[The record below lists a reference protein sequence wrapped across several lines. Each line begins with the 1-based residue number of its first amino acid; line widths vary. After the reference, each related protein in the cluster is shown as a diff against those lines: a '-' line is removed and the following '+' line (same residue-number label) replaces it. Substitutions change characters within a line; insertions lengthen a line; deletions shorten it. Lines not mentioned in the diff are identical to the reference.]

1 MKAFPIPVV
10 SFGPDAPADDEALDY
25 LPLPKDMDTYQ
36 PPALPEPEALKL
48 RPAAQAALAAVLDA
62 LQAVAEQ
69 TPAPGTT
76 PFTRAVPLNHLAAED
91 RALIHQ
97 VLGEGEASAR
107 VAPDADGVEVHIQE
121 SLFAGVW
128 RVVTTQGGTCLDDR
142 VEVGAVPQVL
152 RDVARA
158 DALDPPAPWRGAL
171 PPGVQNAPLLVDEV
185 RDHSRRWQPGQVPQ
199 VVNLSLLPVTPED
212 IAYLDHLLGTG
223 RITVLSRGYGNC
235 RITNTRLPHGWRV
248 VYYNGMDTVILNSV
262 EVVDVPE
269 AALAAPED
277 LSDSHARLADVLNW
291 LHEAA

>member
-25 LPLPKDMDTYQ
+25 LPLPKDMDTYH
-36 PPALPEPEALKL
+36 PPVLPEPEALQAHAGAKAVL
-48 RPAAQAALAAVLDA
+48 HAALAALEAIV
-62 LQAVAEQ
+62 QEVG
-69 TPAPGTT
+69 APHS
-76 PFTRAVPLNHLAAED
+76 TRVVSLNDLSPED
-91 RALIHQ
+91 RQVINQ

-107 VAPDADGVEVHIQE
+107 IAPDATGIEVAIQE

-128 RVVTTQGGTCLDDR
+128 RVVTTQGGVGLDDR
-142 VEVGAVPQVL
+142 IEVGAVPQVL
-152 RDVARA
+152 REVARA
-158 DALDPPAPWRGAL
+158 DILPSPPHWTGAL

-199 VVNLSLLPVTPED
+199 VINLSLLPVTPED

-235 RITNTRLPHGWRV
+235 RITNTRLSNCWRV
-248 VYYNGMDTVILNSV
+248 IYYNGMDTVILNSV

-269 AALAAPED
+269 VALAAPED
-277 LSDSHARLADVLNW
+277 LQDSRDRLADVLNW
-291 LHEAA
+291 LEDAA